1 MERQLEREFS
11 QDNVRVW
18 LSKYYGI
25 INETFL
31 KYVYDGYTFKGNY
44 RAIRK
49 PKTRKKI
56 ALDFHE
62 EGLSKLYAQKLVEKL
77 IKRDRRCLC

>member
-1 MERQLEREFS
+1 MVPRQLEREFS
-11 QDNVRVW
+11 QDRVRIW
-18 LSKYYGI
+18 LSKHHNI

-56 ALDFHE
+56 ALDFHK
-62 EGLSKLYAQKLVEKL
+62 EGLSKLHAQKLVEKL
-77 IKRDRRCLC
+77 IKLDGGF